1 MNRRVVIHAAVALL
15 LAATISLSLIVP
27 SLAANSCTPK
37 DLFNALKNT
46 VGAATSSACA
56 QACSNGAGCGGV
68 VAVTAVLS
76 GVATDAGQGKVDQ
89 FCNEV
94 HKTLDKVTSG
104 SGKAK
109 SILNLLKKIAPSL
122 SQTLQKKLA
131 QALSTVSS
139 PLNVAECSCA
149 VENGGNQVSADLGSC
164 IEGALCTIDKAVFSD
179 PCKCIPSAPIQA
191 DCTPHDCG
199 YNLIEHPL
207 SPQDLAACQGKNT
220 LIIDTDPGYQQARTI
235 KSPAGTYVGL
245 GGDSSDANGH
255 CSHVRYCFCPKP
267 MVPTWT
273 TDYTIDASDTH
284 TKIFSCN
291 CPSGTHSAPGGPVNG
306 LPVCICDN
314 TNQVAQFNN
323 PLGMCL
329 PPPCPKG
336 QKKIGGKCVTP
347 CSDPTKGMTAD
358 GSCCDPAHMTSCGM
372 CCPPGTTPDPA
383 SGTCKS
389 PPVIK

>member
-1 MNRRVVIHAAVALL
+1 MNLARTF
-15 LAATISLSLIVP
+15 LAASAIFLSLAVP

-56 QACSNGAGCGGV
+56 QACSTGAGCGGV
-68 VAVTAVLS
+68 VAVTAVLG

-89 FCNEV
+89 FCDEV

-104 SGKAK
+104 SGKAN
-109 SILNLLKKIAPSL
+109 SVLGLLKKVWPSL
-122 SQTLQKKLA
+122 SKTLQNELA
-131 QALSTVSS
+131 QALNTVSS
-139 PLNVAECSCA
+139 PFNVAECSCA
-149 VENGGNQVSADLGSC
+149 VEGGAGQISTGLGSC
-164 IEGALCTIDKAVFSD
+164 IEGALCTLDGAIFHEPCVCKA
-179 PCKCIPSAPIQA
+179 PPPIQA
-191 DCTPHDCG
+191 DCAQRHCG
-199 YNLIEHPL
+199 YSSTDPV
-207 SPQDLAACQGKNT
+207 CQGKKNGI
-220 LIIDTDPGYQQARTI
+220 IIDTQAGYEKPRVISGA
-235 KSPAGTYVGL
+235 AGTYVGL
-245 GGDSSDANGH
+245 GGNSSDGNGH
-255 CSHVRYCFCPKP
+255 CSPVHYCFCPKP
-267 MVPTWT
+267 MVPTWS
-273 TDYTIDASDTH
+273 TDYTLYDGTTNI
-284 TKIFSCN
+284 KILSCD
-291 CPSGTHSAPGGPVNG
+291 CPSGTHPAPGGAVNG
-306 LPVCICDN
+306 LSVCICDN

-389 PPVIK
+389 PPVIR